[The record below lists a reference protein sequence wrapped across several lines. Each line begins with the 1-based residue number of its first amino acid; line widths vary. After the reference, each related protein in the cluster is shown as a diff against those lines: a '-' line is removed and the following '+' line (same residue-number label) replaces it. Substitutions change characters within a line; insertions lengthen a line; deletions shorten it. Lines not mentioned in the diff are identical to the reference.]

1 MSATGGTASGE
12 TASGETASGETRW
25 IGRSLERREDVRL
38 LTGQGAYLA
47 DLRVPNCLHLCFV
60 RSDHAHAKIR
70 DISLE
75 AALAM
80 PGVVGAITGAELAR
94 EMQGQKIPVLIPAFA
109 ANYRQYWPLAV
120 DEAYWHGEPLAAVVA
135 EDKYVAEDAAAAV
148 EVDYEPLPVVT
159 DADAALRDGAPRVY
173 ADWDGNEIFG
183 TSYTGGVDA
192 EVVAENDAAVAALFA
207 EADVVLA
214 QRFRTQR
221 CGVCP
226 IETRGVLAIWSEADG
241 LTLHLTTQRPHI
253 ERLALADL
261 LELSTAQVRV
271 IAPRDQGGGFGVKAP
286 FYREHV
292 VVCHLARKLG
302 RPVRWIET
310 REEHLMTVSQ
320 ERDQIHDLEIAA
332 DREGRILALR
342 NRGIADVGDGRQ
354 GVYWGFVMPS
364 LGAVMLPNAYAIGH
378 ADIKLRCAVT
388 NKTCLSPSRSFGAL
402 PTRFALER
410 ALDMLA
416 RRLGLETSDLKRRN
430 LITDFPFTTVT
441 GVHHDSGDYVK
452 AWDTLLAAVD
462 LPGFRA
468 LQAEARA
475 EGHYLGIGFA
485 CGAEFSGIPSD
496 VLVPLENQPGYGVV
510 TMRIDPRGKV
520 AIHEGDAPQGQSHET
535 TMAQVAA
542 DAFGIHPD
550 DVSVRHGDTGTTPLS
565 SGTIGARGAS
575 YTVAAIVEA
584 AGALKAKMA
593 RYMIHD
599 HGLEGASP
607 DDFSFRGGAVVYA
620 KDGNVRREFAAL
632 ADRIVMG
639 SVNLP
644 PGESPGLEH
653 TAYFEAPK
661 PMICFTAQAAKVEVD
676 IETGRFVILDY
687 ATCEDVGT
695 VINPIVVE
703 GQVQG
708 GVVQGMSNAM
718 FEEFLYDENGQQLT
732 ADFETYRLA
741 TAADVPTVT
750 VGHAPTP
757 CPDHPLGVRAVGEG
771 RPGPVPAALANA
783 ICDALAPFGVEIT
796 SLPLKPEAILAAI
809 EAGRAARRAE

>member
-1 MSATGGTASGE
+1 MTATGE
-12 TASGETASGETRW
+12 TASDETRW

-47 DLRVPNCLHLCFV
+47 DLRVPDCLHLCFV
-60 RSDHAHAKIR
+60 RSDHAHAKIG
-70 DISLE
+70 DIRLE
-75 AALAM
+75 RALAM
-80 PGVVGAITGAELAR
+80 PGVVGAITGAELAK
-94 EMQGQKIPVLIPAFA
+94 EMQGQRIPVLIPAFA

-120 DEAYWHGEPLAAVVA
+120 DEAYWHGEPLAAIVA

-159 DADAALRDGAPRVY
+159 DAEAALQGDAPRVY
-173 ADWDGNEIFG
+173 ADWDSNEIFG
-183 TSYTGGVDA
+183 TSFTGGFDA
-192 EVVAENDAAVAALFA
+192 EAIARNDAEVAALFA
-207 EADVVLA
+207 AADVVLE

-226 IETRGVLAIWSEADG
+226 IETRGALAIWSDTDG

-261 LELSTAQVRV
+261 LELSTAEVRV

-292 VVCHLARKLG
+292 VVCHLARKLR

-320 ERDQIHDLEIAA
+320 ERDQIHDLELAA

-364 LGAVMLPNAYAIGH
+364 LGSVMLANAYAIGH

-388 NKTCLSPSRSFGAL
+388 NKTCASPSRSFGAL

-416 RRLGLETSDLKRRN
+416 RRLGVETSELKRRN
-430 LITDFPFTTVT
+430 LIADFPFTSVT

-452 AWDTLLAAVD
+452 AWDALLAAVD

-565 SGTIGARGAS
+565 SGAVGARGAS
-575 YTVAAIVEA
+575 YTVAAIADA
-584 AGALKAKMA
+584 AAALKAKMA

-607 DDFSFRGGAVVYA
+607 DDFGFQGGAVVYE
-620 KDGNVRREFAAL
+620 KDGNVRRDFAAL

-732 ADFETYRLA
+732 ADFENYRLA

-750 VGHAPTP
+750 VSHAPTP

-809 EAGRAARRAE
+809 EAGRARSTTSDTTAGGAA

>member
-1 MSATGGTASGE
+1 MSATGE
-12 TASGETASGETRW
+12 TASGQTASGDTASGVTRW

-47 DLRVPNCLHLCFV
+47 DLRVPDCLHLCFV
-60 RSDHAHAKIR
+60 RSTHAHAKIR
-70 DISLE
+70 DIRLE

-80 PGVVGAITGAELAR
+80 PGVAGAITGAELAK
-94 EMQGQKIPVLIPAFA
+94 EMQGQKIPVLIPAFD

-120 DEAYWHGEPLAAVVA
+120 DEAYWHGEPLAAIVA

-159 DADAALRDGAPRVY
+159 DAEAALQGDAPRVY

-183 TSYTGGVDA
+183 TGYTGGVDA
-192 EVVAENDAAVAALFA
+192 EAVAENDAAVAALFA

-226 IETRGVLAIWSEADG
+226 IETRGALAIWSDSDG
-241 LTLHLTTQRPHI
+241 LTVHLTTQRPHI

-364 LGAVMLPNAYAIGH
+364 LGAVMLPNAYAIRH

-416 RRLGLETSDLKRRN
+416 RRLGLETSELKRRN
-430 LITDFPFTTVT
+430 LITDFPFTSVT

-452 AWDTLLAAVD
+452 AWDALLAKVD

-468 LQAEARA
+468 LQAEACA
-475 EGHYLGIGFA
+475 QGHYLGIGFA

-575 YTVAAIVEA
+575 YTVAAIADA
-584 AGALKAKMA
+584 AAALKAKMA

-620 KDGNVRREFAAL
+620 KDGTVRRAFAAL

-732 ADFETYRLA
+732 ADFENYRIA
-741 TAADVPTVT
+741 SAADVPTVT

-809 EAGRAARRAE
+809 EARRAGEAD

>member
-1 MSATGGTASGE
+1 MTEA
-12 TASGETASGETRW
+12 GETRW
-25 IGRSLERREDVRL
+25 IGRSLERREDERL
-38 LTGQGAYLA
+38 LTGQGEYLA
-47 DLRVPNCLHLCFV
+47 DLRVPECLHLCFV
-60 RSDHAHAKIR
+60 RSSHAHARIR
-70 DISLE
+70 DFRLE
-75 AALAM
+75 TALAM
-80 PGVVGAITGAELAR
+80 KGVVGAITGAELSK
-94 EMQGQKIPVLIPAFA
+94 EMQGQRIPVLIPAFA

-120 DEAYWHGEPLAAVVA
+120 DEVYWHGEPVAAIAA
-135 EDKYVAEDAAAAV
+135 EDKYVAEDAADAV

-159 DADAALRDGAPRVY
+159 DAEAALREGAPRVY
-173 ADWDGNEIFG
+173 GDWDDNEIFG
-183 TSYTGGVDA
+183 TSYTGGADEDEIA
-192 EVVAENDAAVAALFA
+192 RNDAKVEALFA
-207 EADVVLA
+207 EADVVLKG
-214 QRFRTQR
+214 RFRTQR

-226 IETRGVLAIWSEADG
+226 IETRGALAIWSDTEG
-241 LTLHLTTQRPHI
+241 LTVHLTTQRPHM

-261 LELSTAQVRV
+261 LELSTAEVRV
-271 IAPRDQGGGFGVKAP
+271 IAPRDQGGGFGVTAP

-292 VVCHLARKLG
+292 VVCHLARKFR

-310 REEHLMTVSQ
+310 REEHLITVSQ
-320 ERDQIHDLEIAA
+320 GRDQIHDLEIAA
-332 DREGRILALR
+332 DKGGRILALR

-364 LGAVMLPNAYAIGH
+364 LGSVMLPNAYAIGQ

-410 ALDMLA
+410 GLDMLA
-416 RRLGLETSDLKRRN
+416 HKLGLEPAALKRKN
-430 LITDFPFTTVT
+430 LITDFPFTSVT
-441 GVHHDSGDYVK
+441 GVHHGSGDYMR
-452 AWDTLLAAVD
+452 AWDALLDKVD
-462 LPGFRA
+462 LPSFRA
-468 LQAEARA
+468 LQEEARA
-475 EGHYLGIGFA
+475 DGHYLGIGFA

-520 AIHEGDAPQGQSHET
+520 AIHEGDAPQGQSQET
-535 TMAQVAA
+535 AMAQVAA

-550 DVSVRHGDTGTTPLS
+550 HVSVGHGDTATAPLS

-575 YTVAAIVEA
+575 YTVAAIAQA
-584 AGALKAKMA
+584 AAALKAKMA

-607 DDFSFRGGAVVYA
+607 DDFSFRDGTVIHE
-620 KDGNVRREFAAL
+620 KDGNVRRDFAAL
-632 ADRIVMG
+632 ADRIAME
-639 SVNLP
+639 SINLS

-661 PMICFTAQAAKVEVD
+661 PAICFTAQAAKVEVD
-676 IETGRFVILDY
+676 TETGRFTVLDY

-732 ADFETYRLA
+732 ADFENYRLA
-741 TAADVPTVT
+741 SAADVPNVT
-750 VGHAPTP
+750 VSHSPTP

-783 ICDALAPFGVEIT
+783 ICDALSPFGVEIT
-796 SLPLKPEAILAAI
+796 ELPLKPEMILGLI
-809 EAGRAARRAE
+809 EAGRPDTGD

>member
-1 MSATGGTASGE
+1 MSRAGE
-12 TASGETASGETRW
+12 RGW
-25 IGRSLERREDVRL
+25 IGRSLARREDARL
-38 LTGQGAYLA
+38 LTGRGEYLA
-47 DLRVPNCLHLCFV
+47 DLRVPDCLHLCFV
-60 RSDHAHAKIR
+60 RSAHAHARIR
-70 DISLE
+70 EVRLD
-75 AALAM
+75 AALAL
-80 PGVVGAITGAELAR
+80 PGVAGAITGAELSQ
-94 EMQGQKIPVLIPAFA
+94 EMQGQRIPVLIPAFPA
-109 ANYRQYWPLAV
+109 RYRQYWPLAV
-120 DEAYWHGEPLAAVVA
+120 DEVYWHGEPLAAVLA

-148 EVDYEPLPVVT
+148 EVDYAPLPAVT
-159 DADAALRDGAPRVY
+159 DAEAALGPDSPRVY
-173 ADWDGNEIFG
+173 DDWDDNEIFA
-183 TSYTGGVDA
+183 TSYTGGFEADGIARNDA
-192 EVVAENDAAVAALFA
+192 EVEAIFAGAE
-207 EADVVLA
+207 VVLR

-226 IETRGVLAIWSEADG
+226 IETRGALALWSDADG

-261 LELSTAQVRV
+261 LELSTSAVRV

-292 VVCHLARKLG
+292 VVCHLARKLK

-332 DREGRILALR
+332 DGEGRLLALR
-342 NRGIADVGDGRQ
+342 NRGIGDVGDGRQ

-364 LGAVMLPNAYAIGH
+364 LGSVMLPNAYAIQH

-410 ALDMLA
+410 GLDMLA
-416 RRLGLETSDLKRRN
+416 RRLGLESAELKRRN
-430 LITDFPFTTVT
+430 LIADFPYTSVT

-452 AWDTLLAAVD
+452 AWDTLLEKVD

-475 EGHYLGIGFA
+475 QGHYLGIGFA

-542 DAFGIHPD
+542 DIFGIHPD

-575 YTVAAIVEA
+575 YTVAAIAEA
-584 AGALKAKMA
+584 AAALKAKMA

-599 HGLEGASP
+599 HGLEEAAP
-607 DDFSFRGGAVVYA
+607 ADFAFRDGAVTYG
-620 KDGNVRREFAAL
+620 KDGNIRRDFGAL

-676 IETGRFVILDY
+676 IETGQFVVLDY

-718 FEEFLYDENGQQLT
+718 FEEFVYDENGQQLT
-732 ADFETYRLA
+732 ADFENYRLA
-741 TAADVPTVT
+741 SAADVPSVT
-750 VGHAPTP
+750 VSHSPTP
-757 CPDHPLGVRAVGEG
+757 CPDHPMGVRAVGEG
-771 RPGPVPAALANA
+771 RPGPVPGALANA

-796 SLPLKPEAILAAI
+796 SLPLKPETILASI
-809 EAGRAARRAE
+809 EAGRAGEGA

>member
-1 MSATGGTASGE
+1 MTATGESG
-12 TASGETASGETRW
+12 W
-25 IGRSLERREDVRL
+25 IGRSLERREDARL
-38 LTGQGAYLA
+38 LTGRGEYLA
-47 DLRVPNCLHLCFV
+47 DVRVPDCLYLRFV
-60 RSDHAHAKIR
+60 RSSHAHAKIR
-70 DISLE
+70 DIRLE

-80 PGVVGAITGAELAR
+80 PGVVGAITGAELST
-94 EMQGQKIPVLIPAFA
+94 EMQGQKIPVLIPAFPA
-109 ANYRQYWPLAV
+109 RYRQYWPLAV
-120 DEAYWHGEPLAAVVA
+120 DEVYWHGEPLAAVVA

-159 DADAALRDGAPRVY
+159 DPEAALQDGAPRVY
-173 ADWDGNEIFG
+173 DDWDDNEIFA
-183 TSYTGGVDA
+183 TSYTGGFEPDEIAKNDA
-192 EVVAENDAAVAALFA
+192 EVEALFA
-207 EADVVLA
+207 EADAVLR

-226 IETRGVLAIWSEADG
+226 IETRGALATWSETDG
-241 LTLHLTTQRPHI
+241 LTVHLTTQRPHI

-261 LELSTAQVRV
+261 LELSTADVRV

-320 ERDQIHDLEIAA
+320 ERDQIHDLEIAT
-332 DREGRILALR
+332 DKEGRIHALR
-342 NRGIADVGDGRQ
+342 NRGIGDVGDGRQ

-364 LGAVMLPNAYAIGH
+364 LGSVMLPNAYAIDR

-388 NKTCLSPSRSFGAL
+388 NKTCVSPSRSFGAL

-410 ALDMLA
+410 GLDMLA
-416 RRLGLETSDLKRRN
+416 RKLGLETAALKRKN
-430 LITDFPFTTVT
+430 LVTEFPFTSVT
-441 GVHHDSGDYVK
+441 GVHHDSGNYVK
-452 AWDTLLAAVD
+452 AWDTLVERVD
-462 LPGFRA
+462 LAGFRA
-468 LQAEARA
+468 AQEEDRA
-475 EGHYLGIGFA
+475 SGRYIGIGFA

-565 SGTIGARGAS
+565 SGTVGARGAS
-575 YTVAAIVEA
+575 YTVAAIAEA
-584 AGALKAKMA
+584 AAALKAKMA

-599 HGLEGASP
+599 HGLDGATA
-607 DDFSFRGGAVVYA
+607 DDFSFTGGAVIYE
-620 KDGNVRREFAAL
+620 KDGNIQREFGAL

-639 SVNLP
+639 SVNVP
-644 PGESPGLEH
+644 PGEDPGLEH

-661 PMICFTAQAAKVEVD
+661 PMICFTAHAARVEVD
-676 IETGRFVILDY
+676 IETGQFVILDY
-687 ATCEDVGT
+687 TTCEDVGT

-732 ADFETYRLA
+732 ADFENYRLA
-741 TAADVPTVT
+741 SAADVPTVT
-750 VGHAPTP
+750 VGHSPTP

-771 RPGPVPAALANA
+771 RPGPVPGALANA
-783 ICDALAPFGVEIT
+783 ICDALVPFGVEIT
-796 SLPLKPEAILAAI
+796 TLPLKPETILALI
-809 EAGRAARRAE
+809 EAGRAGNGG

>member
-1 MSATGGTASGE
+1 MTATADAG
-12 TASGETASGETRW
+12 W
-25 IGRSLERREDVRL
+25 IGRSLERREDLRL
-38 LTGQGAYLA
+38 LTGRGEYLA
-47 DLRVPNCLHLCFV
+47 DLRVPDCLHLCFV

-70 DISLE
+70 DIRLE

-80 PGVVGAITGAELAR
+80 PGVVGAITGAQLSQEI
-94 EMQGQKIPVLIPAFA
+94 QGQKIPVLIPAFA

-120 DEAYWHGEPLAAVVA
+120 DEAYWHGEPLAAIVA
-135 EDKYVAEDAAAAV
+135 EDKYAAEDAAAVV
-148 EVDYEPLPVVT
+148 EVDYEPLPIVT
-159 DADAALRDGAPRVY
+159 DPEAALREDAPLVY
-173 ADWDGNEIFG
+173 DDWDSNEIFG
-183 TSYTGGVDA
+183 TSYTGGFDPDEIAQNDA
-192 EVVAENDAAVAALFA
+192 EVEALFA
-207 EADVVLA
+207 QADVVLR

-221 CGVCP
+221 CGACP
-226 IETRGVLAIWSEADG
+226 IETRGALAIWSETDG
-241 LTLHLTTQRPHI
+241 LTVHLTTQRPHI

-261 LELSTAQVRV
+261 LELSTAEVRV
-271 IAPRDQGGGFGVKAP
+271 VAPRDQGGGFGVKAP

-342 NRGIADVGDGRQ
+342 NRGIGDVGDGRQ

-364 LGAVMLPNAYAIGH
+364 LGSVMLPNAYAIGH

-388 NKTCLSPSRSFGAL
+388 NKTCVSPSRSFGAL
-402 PTRFALER
+402 PTRFTLER
-410 ALDMLA
+410 GLDMLA
-416 RRLGLETSDLKRRN
+416 RRLDMETAALKRRN
-430 LITDFPFTTVT
+430 LVTEFPFTSVT

-452 AWDTLLAAVD
+452 AWDALIESVD
-462 LPGFRA
+462 LAGFRV
-468 LQAEARA
+468 LQREARA
-475 EGHYLGIGFA
+475 EGRYIGIGFA

-575 YTVAAIVEA
+575 YTTAAIAEA
-584 AGALKAKMA
+584 AAALKAKMA

-607 DDFSFRGGAVVYA
+607 DDFSFADGAVVYE
-620 KDGNVRREFAAL
+620 KDGNIRREFAAL
-632 ADRIVMG
+632 GGSHRHGLDRPAARRGPGARAHGLFRSAQTDDLLHRASRQGRGRYRDRAVHDPRLRHLRRRRHGHQPHRRRGPGSGRRGTGHVERDVRGVPLRRERPAADRG
-639 SVNLP
+639 LRELP
-644 PGESPGLEH
+644 PR
-653 TAYFEAPK
+653 
-661 PMICFTAQAAKVEVD
+661 IC
-676 IETGRFVILDY
+676 G
-687 ATCEDVGT
+687 
-695 VINPIVVE
+695 
-703 GQVQG
+703 
-708 GVVQGMSNAM
+708 
-718 FEEFLYDENGQQLT
+718 
-732 ADFETYRLA
+732 
-741 TAADVPTVT
+741 
-750 VGHAPTP
+750 
-757 CPDHPLGVRAVGEG
+757 G
-771 RPGPVPAALANA
+771 RPERGGGPFA
-783 ICDALAPFGVEIT
+783 DALAPTTPWAFAP
-796 SLPLKPEAILAAI
+796 SAK
-809 EAGRAARRAE
+809 AGRGRCPLRSPTPSAMRLRPSASRSRPSPSSPK